1 MGKVRIITDSNAALS
16 AEVLETYSIEVIPH
30 VLRVGRERY
39 EEDGDFSVDRFF
51 QALREN
57 QVGGRSP
64 LPELEAP
71 NINRIL
77 DCYQK
82 VGKQADQVI
91 AIHMSSQLSPMWFQ
105 SRKAA
110 EMMMGRYGIRVIDSM
125 TTSMGLSILVEMA
138 AKAAFDGADLVEI
151 SRLINGTIP
160 HLYVTFFS
168 ETLHYLERSAKLGS
182 AQSVL
187 GTMLGIK
194 AMITMEDGKLIPL
207 EKVQNREEVV
217 EKLYNF
223 TAEFSSLE
231 EVGVIQHRYEQA
243 QDDFVQRMREGLTNV
258 PMRVLRYTPS
268 LAVHLGPNVMGVI
281 VYEGLV

>member
-1 MGKVRIITDSNAALS
+1 VGKVRIITDSNASLAP
-16 AEVLETYSIEVIPH
+16 EVLEKYNIEVIPH

-39 EEDGDFSVDRFF
+39 EESADFSVERFF
-51 QALREN
+51 QILRES
-57 QVGGRSP
+57 QTAGRSL

-71 NINRIL
+71 NINRVL

-82 VGKQADQVI
+82 VGRQADQVV
-91 AIHMSSQLSPMWFQ
+91 AIHMSSHLSPMWAQ

-110 EMMMGRYGIRVIDSM
+110 EMMMGRYGIRVIDSL
-125 TTSMGLSILVEMA
+125 TTSMGLGVLVEMA
-138 AKAAFDGADLVEI
+138 AKAAADGADLVEVA
-151 SRLINGTIP
+151 RLINGAVP

-207 EKVQNREEVV
+207 EKVQSREEVV

-223 TAEFSSLE
+223 TVEFSSLE
-231 EVGVIQHRYEQA
+231 EVGVVQHRYEQT
-243 QDDFVQRMREGLTNV
+243 QDDFVQRMKEGLPGV
-258 PMRVLRYTPS
+258 PVRILRYPPS

>member
-39 EEDGDFSVDRFF
+39 EEDSDFSVDRFF

-91 AIHMSSQLSPMWFQ
+91 AIHMSSQLSPMWSQ

>member
-1 MGKVRIITDSNAALS
+1 MGKVRIITDSNAALPQ
-16 AEVLETYSIEVIPH
+16 EVLEAYSIEVIPQ

-39 EEDGDFSVDRFF
+39 DESADFSVERFF
-51 QALREN
+51 QVLREN
-57 QVGGRSP
+57 QVGGRAV

-91 AIHMSSQLSPMWFQ
+91 AIHMSSHLGPMWAQ

-110 EMMMGRYGIRVIDSM
+110 EMMMGRYGIRVIDSL
-125 TTSMGLSILVEMA
+125 TTSMGLSILVEKA
-138 AKAAFDGADLVEI
+138 AKAAADGADLVEI
-151 SRLINGTIP
+151 ARLINGTIP

-223 TAEFSSLE
+223 TAEFSNLE
-231 EVGVIQHRYEQA
+231 EVGVVQHRYEQSQDAFA
-243 QDDFVQRMREGLTNV
+243 QHMRTGLPGV
-258 PMRVLRYTPS
+258 PVRILRYTPS
-268 LAVHLGPNVMGVI
+268 LAAHLGPNVMGVI

>member
-1 MGKVRIITDSNAALS
+1 VGKVRIITDSNAALS

-39 EEDGDFSVDRFF
+39 EETSDFTVERFF

-57 QVGGRSP
+57 QVGGRLP

-71 NINRIL
+71 SVNRIL
-77 DCYQK
+77 ESYQK
-82 VGKQADQVI
+82 VGKQADQVV
-91 AIHMSSQLSPMWFQ
+91 AIHMSSQLGPMWSQ

-125 TTSMGLSILVEMA
+125 TTSMGLSLLVEIA
-138 AKAAFDGADLVEI
+138 AKAAADGADLVEI

-168 ETLHYLERSAKLGS
+168 ETLTYLERSAKLGS

-243 QDDFVQRMREGLTNV
+243 QDDFVKQMRDGLPNV
-258 PMRVLRYTPS
+258 PLRILGYTPS
-268 LAVHLGPNVMGVI
+268 LAVHLGPNIMGVI

>member
-1 MGKVRIITDSNAALS
+1 MSKVRIITDSNATLS
-16 AEVLETYSIEVIPH
+16 QEVIDTYSIEVIPH
-30 VLRVGRERY
+30 VLRVGRERFD
-39 EEDGDFSVDRFF
+39 ETPDFSVEQFF

-57 QVGGRSP
+57 QAGGRAV
-64 LPELEAP
+64 LPEVEAP

-77 DCYQK
+77 DCYQR
-82 VGKQADQVI
+82 VGQQADQVV
-91 AIHMSSQLSPMWFQ
+91 AIHMSGSLSPMWSQ

-110 EMMMGRYGIRVIDSM
+110 EMMMGRYGIRVIDSL
-125 TTSMGLSILVEMA
+125 TTSMGLAVLVEMA
-138 AKAAFDGADLVEI
+138 AKAAHDGAELMEVA
-151 SRLINGTIP
+151 RLINGAIP

-194 AMITMEDGKLIPL
+194 AMITMEEGKLIPL
-207 EKVQNREEVV
+207 EKVQSREDVV

-231 EVGVIQHRYEQA
+231 EVGIVQHRYEETQS
-243 QDDFVQRMREGLTNV
+243 DFVERMKEGL
-258 PMRVLRYTPS
+258 PHIPIRILRYPPS
-268 LAVHLGPNVMGVI
+268 LAAHLGPNVMGVI
-281 VYEGLV
+281 AYEGMY